1 MKGAT
6 ERPARDPESIPD
18 QDVHQ
23 RSRHHPFVCV
33 FLACAG
39 LTAAAM
45 AQEAPVADDA
55 MVGPPQPADAVRL
68 SFELDGVTGDL
79 RDNVLSLLEID
90 DAAGTSGLTEAGI
103 RRLHAAALR
112 DIPRA
117 LEPFG
122 HYRPK
127 IDASLEPSVESWQ
140 ARYSVEPGPRVPVRA
155 VEVAV
160 EGAGRD
166 DPAFRDLVEKFALTP
181 GKPLEHAPYE
191 EAKVAFLDQT
201 VEGGYF
207 DAAFRRSEIV
217 VDLDAYS
224 ADIGLVLDTGPRY
237 RFGEVDFYQDVV
249 RPEILTGYVPFDA
262 GELFDTRM
270 LARLERSLQ
279 DSGLWSRVLIEAR
292 PDRADDELRIPIE
305 VVLVPRPRRRDAVG
319 LGFSTDTGAR
329 VTFTMEFRRLNRSGH
344 RGQIDFK
351 IAELDQSAGFQ
362 YVIPRPETGR
372 GVLRLEG
379 GYSNVQPDTHES
391 AVAFVGP
398 SLSRVQGKWRQTLS
412 LRAERHDFSIGSDSG
427 IVELLAPGASF
438 SRTVA
443 DGTLYPRSAFRLDL
457 LARGGAEAVL
467 SDVSFLRLYAR
478 AKMVRPLGSKV
489 RVLGRLELGGV
500 LHDDFARLPPALRFF
515 AGGDQS
521 VRGFG
526 YLELGPRTA
535 PAGDAEVGEVTGGDL
550 LLTASAELEW
560 RAFGDWGAA
569 LFYDVGNAFDS
580 DAADFSFE
588 RGAGVGLRWFSPIGL
603 VRADV
608 AWGLSRPDP
617 PLRVHLG
624 LGLDL

>member
-1 MKGAT
+1 MH
-6 ERPARDPESIPD
+6 P
-18 QDVHQ
+18 
-23 RSRHHPFVCV
+23 RSRQHPFARLVLV
-33 FLACAG
+33 ACLGVAA
-39 LTAAAM
+39 TAT
-45 AQEAPVADDA
+45 AQETPGDDEA
-55 MVGPPQPADAVRL
+55 IEGPPRPADAVRL
-68 SFELDGVTGDL
+68 SFEFEGVRGTL

-90 DAAGTSGLTEAGI
+90 DAAGTKGLTEAGI

-122 HYRPK
+122 HYRPTV
-127 IDASLEPSVESWQ
+127 DASLEPSVESWQ
-140 ARYSVEPGPRVPVRA
+140 ARYAVDPGPRVPVRE

-160 EGAGRD
+160 EGAGSD
-166 DPAFRDLVEKFALTP
+166 DAAFRTLVESFPLTP
-181 GKPLEHAPYE
+181 GEPLEHAPYE
-191 EAKVAFLDQT
+191 EAKAAFLDRT
-201 VEGGYF
+201 VENGYF

-217 VDLDAYS
+217 VDLDAYA
-224 ADIGLVLDTGPRY
+224 ADIGLILDTGPRY
-237 RFGEVDFYQDVV
+237 RFGEVTFIQDVV
-249 RPEILTGYVPFDA
+249 RPEILTGYIPFET
-262 GELFDTRM
+262 GQPFETRQ

-279 DSGLWSRVLIEAR
+279 DSGLWSRVLIEPR
-292 PDRADDELRIPIE
+292 PDRADEAHSVPVE
-305 VVLVPRPRRRDAVG
+305 VVLVPRPRRRDAIG
-319 LGFSTDTGAR
+319 LGYSTDTGGR

-351 IAELDQSAGFQ
+351 LAELDQSAGFQ

-372 GVLRLEG
+372 GILRLEG
-379 GYSNVQPDTHES
+379 GHSNLQPDTYES
-391 AVAFVGP
+391 TVTFAGP
-398 SLSRVQGKWRQTLS
+398 SLSRIQGGWRQTLS
-412 LRAERHDFSIGSDSG
+412 LRAERHDFSIGEDSG
-427 IVELLAPGASF
+427 IVDLLAPGVSW

-443 DGTLYPRSAFRLDL
+443 DDTLYPRSAFRLDF
-457 LARGGAEAVL
+457 LARAGAEAAL
-467 SDVSFLRLYAR
+467 SDVSFLRLYGR
-478 AKMVRPLGSKV
+478 GKLVRPIGSKV
-489 RVLGRLELGGV
+489 RFLGRLELGGL
-500 LHDDFARLPPALRFF
+500 LHDGFSGLPPALRFF

-526 YLELGPRTA
+526 YLELGPRTE
-535 PAGDAEVGEVTGGDL
+535 PAGDDQSGEVTGGDL

-569 LFYDVGNAFDS
+569 LFYDIGNAFDS